1 MLRQTVPSEIE
12 SAITTTKT
20 TRVSLWRARAIAFL
34 RIAFGLIWAI
44 DAWFKWQPGFIS
56 SFTDQITKAKQDQP
70 QGVQSWLS
78 FWAHL
83 VGSNPHFFAYLAAA
97 METALAVFLILGLLT
112 QLTCLVGIVWSLAIW
127 AIPEGFGGPY
137 KPGDSTDVGT
147 ALLYA
152 LMFAVLFAIAA
163 GRYYSIDQWLT
174 PRLSRF
180 GFLAAG
186 VPRRGRQ

>member
-44 DAWFKWQPGFIS
+44 DARFKWQPGFIS
-56 SFTDQITKAKQDQP
+56 SFTDKITKAKQDQP

-83 VGSNPHFFAYLAAA
+83 VGSNPHFFAYLTAA

-163 GRYYSIDQWLT
+163 GRYYSVDQWLT
-174 PRLSRF
+174 PRLGRF